1 MDEKQLK
8 GPFELC
14 EKEIDTIVPEGI
26 IGNYLLGYS
35 QVHNDSFNVLYVG
48 HTDNLN
54 SKLKEHMGGFCQ
66 FKYISVDSLFEAYMN
81 DCTLFHMFTEKS
93 FIINDCHPVAPPG
106 SSSIC
111 PFCGSNG
118 IG

>member
-1 MDEKQLK
+1 MNGIQLK

-14 EKEIDTIVPEGI
+14 EKEIDTIVPEGV

-35 QVHNDSFNVLYVG
+35 QIYDDFFNVLYVG
-48 HTDNLN
+48 HSENLN
-54 SKLKEHMGGFCQ
+54 SKLKEHMEGFSQ
-66 FKYISVDSLFEAYMN
+66 FKYIFVDSLFEAYMN
-81 DCTLFHMFTEKS
+81 DCKLFHMFSEES

-106 SSSIC
+106 FDWIC

-118 IG
+118 KD